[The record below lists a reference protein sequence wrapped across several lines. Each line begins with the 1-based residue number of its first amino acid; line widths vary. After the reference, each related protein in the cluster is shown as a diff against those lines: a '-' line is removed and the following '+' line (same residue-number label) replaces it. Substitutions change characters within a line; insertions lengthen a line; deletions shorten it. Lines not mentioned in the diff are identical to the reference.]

1 MKRKNVLIDGSIP
14 RELQSQKGPGSKPS
28 SATYC
33 LGLSIASRRKVKAGL
48 SQNNNSNDLI

>member
-1 MKRKNVLIDGSIP
+1 MKGKNVLIDGSIP
-14 RELQSQKGPGSKPS
+14 RELQSQRGPGSKPS
-28 SATYC
+28 FATYC